1 MDRLGMDRPVV
12 SRWGDLRWTG
22 LVWMFLLALG
32 FGCLERS
39 HAQQVRVFAQDLNGF
54 NQAAGNPPIVVD
66 FENIPPNTDISDT
79 IIDTIIGSIHFI
91 RVQAPLIVV
100 RGMDTYT
107 PPGFTGVRDPNT
119 NRLYPTTGENV
130 LSPGGVVLAPG
141 PNPQVEGDSLIL
153 QFNPPVQA
161 FGFDLLS
168 QSADGISFVTIRIRA
183 ADGSILYDGG
193 IPISLIGGGCCGNPG
208 GADFWGI
215 VANEPIIA
223 RVEITEFDNNA
234 IYPDSNVGYDTFR
247 IALRVDSNRAGDVWM
262 TGGGMVLTG
271 SGQRVTHGFELHC
284 NPTHE
289 ANQLQIN
296 WGNERFHL
304 ESVSEIQ
311 CSGTSDRGG
320 FNAIQGRG
328 TGRYQLGNGSWETAL
343 VEFSF
348 TDVGEPGSLR
358 DRVRLKVTVVR
369 GAVMVDVLDVS
380 GVLERGNYQVHTR
393 DR

>member
-1 MDRLGMDRPVV
+1 
-12 SRWGDLRWTG
+12 
-22 LVWMFLLALG
+22 
-32 FGCLERS
+32 
-39 HAQQVRVFAQDLNGF
+39 
-54 NQAAGNPPIVVD
+54 
-66 FENIPPNTDISDT
+66 
-79 IIDTIIGSIHFI
+79 
-91 RVQAPLIVV
+91 
-100 RGMDTYT
+100 
-107 PPGFTGVRDPNT
+107 
-119 NRLYPTTGENV
+119 
-130 LSPGGVVLAPG
+130 
-141 PNPQVEGDSLIL
+141 
-153 QFNPPVQA
+153 
-161 FGFDLLS
+161 
-168 QSADGISFVTIRIRA
+168 
-183 ADGSILYDGG
+183 
-193 IPISLIGGGCCGNPG
+193 
-208 GADFWGI
+208 
-215 VANEPIIA
+215 
-223 RVEITEFDNNA
+223 
-234 IYPDSNVGYDTFR
+234 
-247 IALRVDSNRAGDVWM
+247 
-262 TGGGMVLTG
+262 MVLTG

-358 DRVRLKVTVVR
+358 DRVRLKVTVMR